1 MLKYHLFVS
10 TYFSLDLACDKM
22 SESDDSVFITQN
34 SFSTAVETAVD
45 WFDNIGESTL
55 NDISAD
61 NNMPKDNFAQNSN
74 NSSEN
79 ATFALGL
86 YSDISDD
93 ELISTCEKVE
103 SEMQY
108 SQPNHGRFAPPVSD
122 DVVLA
127 NSRKR

>member
-1 MLKYHLFVS
+1 MLKYHIFES
-10 TYFSLDLACDKM
+10 THFSQDLACDKM
-22 SESDDSVFITQN
+22 SESDDSVFIIQN
-34 SFSTAVETAVD
+34 SFSTAVEAAIY

-93 ELISTCEKVE
+93 ELISTLLV
-103 SEMQY
+103 
-108 SQPNHGRFAPPVSD
+108 
-122 DVVLA
+122 
-127 NSRKR
+127 RKS

>member
-1 MLKYHLFVS
+1 
-10 TYFSLDLACDKM
+10 M
-22 SESDDSVFITQN
+22 SESDDSVFIIQN
-34 SFSTAVETAVD
+34 SFSTAVEAAID

-108 SQPNHGRFAPPVSD
+108 SQPNHGWFGSLVSD